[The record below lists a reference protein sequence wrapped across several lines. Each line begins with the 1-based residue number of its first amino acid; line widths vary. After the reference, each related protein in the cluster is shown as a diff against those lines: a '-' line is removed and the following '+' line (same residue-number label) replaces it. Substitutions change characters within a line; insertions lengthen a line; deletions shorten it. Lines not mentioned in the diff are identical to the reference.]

1 MSYGLWIE
9 HQDNL
14 EEVARVGW
22 EDYEWSI
29 TVVWKD
35 TNTGKLYLGDDS
47 GCSCYGPWEDVNS
60 LASLVQLTS
69 VEEARPFIKQ
79 YDNDYYGVTEAE
91 KLTFLDNIRK
101 NL

>member
-1 MSYGLWIE
+1 MYGQWIE
-9 HQDNL
+9 HQDYL
-14 EEVARVGW
+14 EQIAWLGW

-47 GCSCYGPWEDVNS
+47 GCSCYGPWEDVHS
-60 LASLVQLTS
+60 LSDLVQITNI
-69 VEEARPFIKQ
+69 EEIRPYVNQ
-79 YDNDYYGVTEAE
+79 YNRDYYPTVTEAE
-91 KLTFLDNIRK
+91 KLTFINDVRN